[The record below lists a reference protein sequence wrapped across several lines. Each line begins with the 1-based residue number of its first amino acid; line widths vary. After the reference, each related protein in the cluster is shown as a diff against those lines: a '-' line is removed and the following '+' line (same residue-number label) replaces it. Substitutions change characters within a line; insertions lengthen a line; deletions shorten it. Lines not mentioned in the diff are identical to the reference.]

1 MYGISLCQQCY
12 YYRAYPHDKI
22 HQKCLVAV
30 LWGVNT
36 LQLYCLVQQ
45 QWVCFVAGHGDP
57 SAFQLFPWQDMV
69 VFIIMFVV
77 PYVVQCFY
85 ASRLWIMSEKN
96 KLITGAV
103 LVLST
108 NQLVFGLGMD
118 FDFSVPFPPLRVAFA
133 GSGVLCDMIITG
145 SVYYYLRPSRTGV
158 RRLQNHI
165 QRITTVTI
173 NMGVLTCGITFAVW
187 VTWCIQGPK
196 SPFVTS
202 IMVLS
207 QSYVNS
213 LMAVLNAREPSQ
225 RSDAQASTIQV
236 PTLPT
241 IYAEEQ
247 TGGSPAVTSYV

>member
-1 MYGISLCQQCY
+1 MSANYLKEYQISLFVGITLALFMYGISLCQQCY

-57 SAFQLFPWQDMV
+57 SAFQLFPWQDM
-69 VFIIMFVV
+69 FVV
-77 PYVVQCFY
+77 PYVVQWCTGSSGGANILSFS
-85 ASRLWIMSEKN
+85 AWGWIS
-96 KLITGAV
+96 I
-103 LVLST
+103 S
-108 NQLVFGLGMD
+108 Q
-118 FDFSVPFPPLRVAFA
+118 
-133 GSGVLCDMIITG
+133 C

-158 RRLQNHI
+158 RS
-165 QRITTVTI
+165 
-173 NMGVLTCGITFAVW
+173 GITFAVW